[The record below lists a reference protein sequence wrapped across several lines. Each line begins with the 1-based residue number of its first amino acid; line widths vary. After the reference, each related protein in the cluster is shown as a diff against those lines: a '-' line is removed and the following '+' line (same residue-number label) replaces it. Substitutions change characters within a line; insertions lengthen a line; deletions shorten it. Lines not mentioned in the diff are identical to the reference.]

1 MVMRR
6 DFDYWGIDEL
16 LLEPCCALKFYP
28 KVELCNTQI
37 EKDIQDKEKAE
48 KDRLAEDFG
57 DSKISELR
65 YFPMPHPLVPLKT
78 PPSEANFHLKMS
90 WIGRKLFYFCC
101 MKEIDHDC
109 DEKIKMSYFQVF
121 SVGIS

>member
-37 EKDIQDKEKAE
+37 EKDISDKEKE
-48 KDRLAEDFG
+48 ENDRKEENFG
-57 DSKISELR
+57 NSRI
-65 YFPMPHPLVPLKT
+65 
-78 PPSEANFHLKMS
+78 AN
-90 WIGRKLFYFCC
+90 IR
-101 MKEIDHDC
+101 
-109 DEKIKMSYFQVF
+109 
-121 SVGIS
+121 

>member
-37 EKDIQDKEKAE
+37 EKDISDKEQAE

-57 DSKISELR
+57 DSKIAELR
-65 YFPMPHPLVPLKT
+65 YFPRHHPLVPSKT
-78 PPSEANFHLKMS
+78 DFHTITSLCLVVV
-90 WIGRKLFYFCC
+90 I
-101 MKEIDHDC
+101 
-109 DEKIKMSYFQVF
+109 
-121 SVGIS
+121 